1 MGKGTQIDHRR
12 ERCPQRSEKNG
23 PSGTTVP
30 TESLPCVNKAKLP
43 TVGNRSAKQPI
54 YCRAGA
60 CSRRNQEP
68 VGQPSQ
74 RGRWIFRRRRKRRMR
89 DKQVTRRATSLQA
102 RNPSCPPQGTVLT
115 VPFSL
120 PLKGKY
126 ILVTQG
132 RPYNLSVK
140 HTGNLQNNF
149 PVFFRQ
155 GAKFSHYFIKIR
167 LL

>member
-1 MGKGTQIDHRR
+1 MDFSPEAK
-12 ERCPQRSEKNG
+12 K
-23 PSGTTVP
+23 
-30 TESLPCVNKAKLP
+30 TEEGE
-43 TVGNRSAKQPI
+43 TGNPE
-54 YCRAGA
+54 G
-60 CSRRNQEP
+60 
-68 VGQPSQ
+68 
-74 RGRWIFRRRRKRRMR
+74 
-89 DKQVTRRATSLQA
+89 
-102 RNPSCPPQGTVLT
+102 
-115 VPFSL
+115 SL

-126 ILVTQG
+126 ILATQG